1 MEVVASIAG
10 IATAAFQVMIYL
22 KDVKDATE
30 SQVLILEEVNSLW
43 RIYLRL
49 EHYAK
54 STSGTDKD
62 DPTLEPLKELDGPD
76 GVFAQVARQLKHLEE
91 QLAPLQTKGIFGRI
105 VSRMKWPF
113 QEKEAMRI
121 VGRLRALKNSTTLVL
136 QQSSHQGFRGVLE
149 GIDCLKSTLDNESF
163 RKLLL
168 WLSPTN
174 FRSKQKD
181 MLGQVNPSTCRIL
194 ESGSFSSWR
203 KADLRTLWIYGAH
216 GAGKSVAAASIYE
229 VLLEQHHTDNYFV
242 IGSFCS
248 HDDEQ
253 SQSPRCVI
261 ASLLKQVLQ
270 ARGQS
275 EVPKELREYYSR
287 ADEQSIDLNTL
298 LDILRDEIKSRD
310 GAFIILDGLDEVGN
324 DEDRVSMVKIIHGL
338 GAIVK
343 IIITSRHSNDIPKEI
358 QATQSCAQCERE
370 PSEIYWRCINCHSHV
385 VCERCYQSEP
395 GQCDTASTHQNEKK
409 HQSKRERRWRRLR
422 YQPQEM
428 EIRNYV
434 EGSLGSDT
442 KLGRLIN
449 NESASLRQ
457 EAIGTTTANSKNM

>member
-1 MEVVASIAG
+1 MEVAASIIG
-10 IATAAFQVMIYL
+10 IAATAFQVMVYL

-43 RIYLRL
+43 RIFLRL

-54 STSGTDKD
+54 STSGKHKD
-62 DPTLEPLKELDGPD
+62 DPALEPLKELEGPE
-76 GVFAQVARQLKHLEE
+76 GVFTQVDKQLKQLEK
-91 QLAPLQTKGIFGRI
+91 QLAPLQTKGVFGRI

-121 VGRLRALKNSTTLVL
+121 VARLRALKNSTTLVL

-163 RKLLL
+163 RNLLV

-181 MLGQVNPSTCRIL
+181 ILGQVNPSTCRIL
-194 ESGSFSSWR
+194 GSGSFSSWR

-216 GAGKSVAAASIYE
+216 GAGKSVAAASIYD
-229 VLLEQHHTDNYFV
+229 VLSVQHNNDNVFV

-248 HDDEQ
+248 HDDKE
-253 SQSPRCVI
+253 SQSPRSVI

-287 ADEQSIDLNTL
+287 ADEQSIDLDTL
-298 LDILRDEIKSRD
+298 SNIHRDEIKSRD
-310 GAFIILDGLDEVGN
+310 GAYVILDGLDEVGN
-324 DEDRVSMVKIIHGL
+324 DEDRVAMVKVIHDL
-338 GAIVK
+338 GATVK
-343 IIITSRHSNDIPKEI
+343 IIITSRHSNDIPKAI
-358 QATQSCAQCERE
+358 QATQSCTQCKQE

-385 VCERCYQSEP
+385 VCERCFQNEP
-395 GQCDTASTHQNEKK
+395 GNCNTASTQQIEKK
-409 HQSKRERRWRRLR
+409 HQSKREGAWRRLR
-422 YQPQEM
+422 YQPHEID
-428 EIRNYV
+428 IRNYV

-449 NESASLRQ
+449 NGSASLRQ
-457 EAIGTTTANSKNM
+457 ETIDTITANSKNM